1 MLNFEPVEEHI
12 SYLCIK
18 FKIFNITNNSV
29 HATTVDKDGT
39 VKSSFYD
46 TLVRVYQ
53 TRPKNDAVI
62 IMWDMNTKVGE
73 ESLTPCTGK
82 YRLYKISNYNVEKLC
97 GFSTCREFVT
107 VIAMFPLKNIHL
119 QTWISRDWETFNQ
132 IELIIISRRYPP
144 NITDI
149 KSLRSSDFDSDH
161 FMIIKI

>member
-1 MLNFEPVEEHI
+1 MNVPMLNFEPVEEHI

-82 YRLYKISNYNVEKLC
+82 YRLYKISNYNVEIYVVFQPAENSSLLLQC
-97 GFSTCREFVT
+97 SH
-107 VIAMFPLKNIHL
+107 LKIFIFKPGYPEIEKHL
-119 QTWISRDWETFNQ
+119 
-132 IELIIISRRYPP
+132 
-144 NITDI
+144 I
-149 KSLRSSDFDSDH
+149 K
-161 FMIIKI
+161 